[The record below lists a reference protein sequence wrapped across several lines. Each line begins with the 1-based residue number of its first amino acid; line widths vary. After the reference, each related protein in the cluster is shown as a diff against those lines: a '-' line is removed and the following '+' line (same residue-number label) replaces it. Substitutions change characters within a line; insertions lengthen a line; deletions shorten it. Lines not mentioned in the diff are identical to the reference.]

1 MPDKKIPS
9 PNHTDEGKPNERSD
23 IMKLIYPAIFHTE
36 DGGKGLKIAKD
47 FIDVITQQ
55 EEYITIKSEE

>member
-1 MPDKKIPS
+1 
-9 PNHTDEGKPNERSD
+9 
-23 IMKLIYPAIFHTE
+23 MKLIYPAIFHTE

>member
-1 MPDKKIPS
+1 
-9 PNHTDEGKPNERSD
+9 
-23 IMKLIYPAIFHTE
+23 MKLIYPAIFHTE
-36 DGGKGLKIAKD
+36 DDGKGLKIAKD